1 MPLEAEIK
9 AEALKLGF
17 VVSGITQPA
26 QPETFPSYQSW
37 IAEGCHA
44 GMAYLAR
51 PESLRVRANPK
62 SLLPGSRSIICVGLP
77 YPPPETPEPD
87 AQTGKGNIAAYALQ
101 PDYHDVMTAK
111 LKQLG
116 QRLTELAGRP
126 VSFRACADSA
136 PILEKDFARQAGLGW
151 IGRNSLLSAPGF
163 GTYLVLGELFTDL
176 ELTPDAPLSGDPCRD
191 CRLCVEACPTQA
203 LRPDRSVDAH
213 RCLSYLSI
221 EHRGA
226 IPAELRPR
234 LGQRVFGCD
243 TCQSVCPLNQ
253 YVTTAAAAPALI
265 SAFPDLIEEFMLD
278 EAAWK
283 ARYKGTPVLRARFA
297 GYRRN
302 LAIAMANTRAVGAA
316 QALQT
321 ALEEELSAGLRET
334 FLWALAQLNAPD
346 TWL

>member
-1 MPLEAEIK
+1 
-9 AEALKLGF
+9 
-17 VVSGITQPA
+17 
-26 QPETFPSYQSW
+26 
-37 IAEGCHA
+37 
-44 GMAYLAR
+44 
-51 PESLRVRANPK
+51 
-62 SLLPGSRSIICVGLP
+62 
-77 YPPPETPEPD
+77 
-87 AQTGKGNIAAYALQ
+87 
-101 PDYHDVMTAK
+101 
-111 LKQLG
+111 
-116 QRLTELAGRP
+116 
-126 VSFRACADSA
+126 
-136 PILEKDFARQAGLGW
+136 
-151 IGRNSLLSAPGF
+151 
-163 GTYLVLGELFTDL
+163 
-176 ELTPDAPLSGDPCRD
+176 
-191 CRLCVEACPTQA
+191 
-203 LRPDRSVDAH
+203 VDAH

-321 ALEEELSAGLRET
+321 ALEEELSADLRET